1 MALRSQ
7 KELWNSFKSM
17 ATGQFQAISGLQ
29 TAVAAEVP
37 DAPQR
42 SVPTDRLA
50 GLREN
55 WRHDIVS
62 GFILFLIALP
72 LSLGIAMA
80 SGMPPMSGIIAAC
93 IGGIVVSQI
102 SGSYV
107 TINGPAAGLI
117 VVILDGVQ
125 ALGGGAQGY
134 HNTLT
139 AIVVAGLLLF
149 VLGLFKAGELGK
161 FFPSSVVHGML
172 ASIGLI
178 IILKQLP
185 IMLGV
190 VPPAKEPLALLAKLP
205 FIIMSANPYVALIG
219 VIGLLILIV
228 HTRIKMPMIRRI
240 PAPILVVLSA
250 CWLSSIFKFTEAH
263 DYTFMGQVFSI
274 LPKKLLVQIPT
285 DCSSYLS
292 FPDLT
297 AFSMPRFFP
306 VVLTITLVQGIETV
320 LSCSAVDK
328 LDPFKRKADLS
339 RDLSAVGLGSAISG
353 AIGGLP
359 LIAEIVR
366 STANIANG
374 ARTRYSNFFHGLFI
388 LVFVLTS
395 ASMLN
400 RIPLAALAALLVFTG
415 YRLAAPRV
423 FKETHEIGWE
433 QTVLFVGTIVV
444 TLATDLLIGVFTGV
458 ALKLFL
464 HIIRGVKPIELFKS
478 RVQIEK
484 TGDKQVAVRI
494 VGPAIFSNY
503 MSIKKQ
509 LDSIEPGQKVTFE
522 LDRMSFVDHTV
533 MEHFHDF
540 QKDYKCTR
548 GTVTFAGLELHKS
561 TSQHSQS
568 SRKLE
573 KVS

>member
-29 TAVAAEVP
+29 AAVAAEVP

-42 SVPTDRLA
+42 AVPTDRLA

-149 VLGLFKAGELGK
+149 VLGRFKAGELGK

-292 FPDLT
+292 FPDLA

-464 HIIRGVKPIELFKS
+464 HIIRGVKPSELFKTKI
-478 RVQIEK
+478 QIEK
-484 TGDKQVAVRI
+484 PGDKQVVVRI

-509 LDSIEPGQKVTFE
+509 LDLIEPGQKVTFE

-540 QKDYKCTR
+540 QSDYKTSR
-548 GTVTFAGLELHKS
+548 GTVTFTGMELHKA
-561 TSQHSQS
+561 TSQHAQS

-573 KVS
+573 KAS